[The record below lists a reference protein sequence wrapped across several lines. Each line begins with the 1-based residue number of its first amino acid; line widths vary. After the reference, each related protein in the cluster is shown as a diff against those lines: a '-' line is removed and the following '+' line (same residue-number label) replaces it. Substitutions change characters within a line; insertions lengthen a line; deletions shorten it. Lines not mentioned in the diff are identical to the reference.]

1 VDTPTP
7 LSSNEK
13 ALAISVLVMGALVVL
28 FSITTLVGAGYVLT
42 TGKVMGADMSRSF
55 AKLGGQN
62 KDQRIDDM
70 MDRQLATQ
78 AEVQKKWAPAQLG
91 TGGVYLLAVGAAMV
105 FAIMALARG
114 RARRQLGQ
122 VALLA
127 AAVRIAEGVVT
138 FMLTNELMRGV
149 TDSIMT
155 GMPNRGGDPE
165 KLERVRGITSSAM
178 AGLSAVSAGCMTF
191 LMVGYFALVA
201 YVFLVHKKQEP
212 PLPS

>member
-1 VDTPTP
+1 MDTPTP

-55 AKLGGQN
+55 AKLG
-62 KDQRIDDM
+62 KHRDERVDEV
-70 MDRQLATQ
+70 MDRQLAMQ

-91 TGGVYLLAVGAAMV
+91 TGGVYLLAVGAAML
-105 FAIMALARG
+105 FAIMAIARG

-122 VALLA
+122 MALLA

-149 TDSIMT
+149 TDTIMT
-155 GMPNRGGDPE
+155 GMPNSGGDPE
-165 KLERVRGITSSAM
+165 KLERVRGITSGAM

-201 YVFLVHKKQEP
+201 YVFLVPRKEP